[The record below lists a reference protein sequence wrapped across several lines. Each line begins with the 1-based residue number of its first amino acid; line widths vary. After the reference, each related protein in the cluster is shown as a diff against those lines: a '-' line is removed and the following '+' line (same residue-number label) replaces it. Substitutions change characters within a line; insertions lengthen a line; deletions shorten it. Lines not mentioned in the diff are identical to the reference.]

1 MWIDMAG
8 IKANILHVRP
18 SVRRDRHDRLPYI
31 SILEIYEY
39 ISKCLNLF
47 NFGKNMGYFF
57 KHLYVS
63 F

>member
-1 MWIDMAG
+1 MSIDMAE

-18 SVRRDRHDRLPYI
+18 SVRRDQHNRLPYI

-39 ISKCLNLF
+39 ISKCLNLLKI
-47 NFGKNMGYFF
+47 GKIMGHVF